1 MDMEENAGQKE
12 PALRIVEPGVT
23 ARDTST
29 SASSMLNV
37 ALDLRVA
44 ASCVRRVMQTD
55 TPVEVASKRKC
66 VLCSRRLLHMFSV
79 VHRS

>member
-1 MDMEENAGQKE
+1 MEENAGQKE
-12 PALRIVEPGVT
+12 PAALRIVEPGVT

-44 ASCVRRVMQTD
+44 ASCVRRVMQTY
-55 TPVEVASKRKC
+55 TPVDVASKRKY